1 MTIPSPSRSISALAA
16 VLISSAVSDCQG
28 DAVELDGDASGAP
41 SEEQAPKNDN
51 NNDRQIGGSAREVS
65 FVDLLVTVIWRPL

>member
-16 VLISSAVSDCQG
+16 AVISSALNDCHG
-28 DAVELDGDASGAP
+28 DSAESERATSGAP
-41 SEEQAPKNDN
+41 SEEQAAKSDSK
-51 NNDRQIGGSAREVS
+51 NDRQTAGSACEVS